1 MFKRKSLVY
10 SAAVVL
16 VTVLTVTSLVDTNK
30 KEGTNDQINNIVLT
44 DQVKEKS
51 ESQTTS
57 QEDVTTANIEPPL
70 SSSSETKDK
79 ETTETKINTY
89 TVKAGDSLENIAAA
103 YNVKVN
109 TIAESNKL
117 SLNSTLTEGQ
127 VLEFP
132 SIDGV
137 LYKIQSGET
146 LWDLALL
153 NKVDFNKIVEI
164 NELEAPEKLKLD
176 QKIIIPGVD
185 KVKPLASNTTT
196 STKKN
201 SASNKTL
208 SRGGSIPTIISAS
221 LPVQGKLSSK
231 YGPRWGRQH
240 AGIDISAPTGT
251 DVFASMGG
259 KVTFSGWDNGGYG
272 NLVIIDHGNGLQSYY
287 AHNSKLLVE
296 KGEYVNK
303 GTQIADVGSTGNS
316 TGPHSHF
323 EIRKNGSPVNPYT
336 YIK

>member
-1 MFKRKSLVY
+1 MFKRKNLVY
-10 SAAVVL
+10 SAVVIL
-16 VTVLTVTSLVDTNK
+16 ATALTVTSLVVTNR
-30 KEGTNDQINNIVLT
+30 KESADEPINNVVLAE
-44 DQVKEKS
+44 QVKEKAELDTS
-51 ESQTTS
+51 S
-57 QEDVTTANIEPPL
+57 QEDVITADVENPPTN
-70 SSSSETKDK
+70 SAVTNKI
-79 ETTETKINTY
+79 KINTY
-89 TVKAGDSLENIAAA
+89 TVTAGDSLESIATA
-103 YNVKVN
+103 YNIKVN
-109 TIAESNKL
+109 IIAESNKL
-117 SLNSTLTEGQ
+117 SLNATLTEGQ

-137 LYKIQSGET
+137 LYKVQSGET

-153 NKVDFNKIVEI
+153 NKVDFNRIVEI
-164 NELEAPEKLKLD
+164 NELEAPEKLKLG

-240 AGIDISAPTGT
+240 AGIDIAAPTGT
-251 DVFASMGG
+251 DVFASMDG
-259 KVTFSGWDNGGYG
+259 KVTFSGWDDGGYG

-303 GTQIADVGSTGNS
+303 GTQIADVGNTGNS